1 VLTQQTSDLARSL
14 GGLVATKVNGPKIYV
29 VGGKSASGHKI
40 ASILGQSPH
49 GVVFTTK
56 NNELRWA
63 YWRNKGVMSE
73 SLKAV
78 VVRFDT
84 LMTRIASSAAV
95 GDAKRELYML
105 LGKSLFGAI
114 DAARPKSAKAAFAEV
129 ERQLAALAPMK
140 SAARTRR
147 ASRRIFVVHGH
158 DDAAR
163 ESIAR
168 FLDRLELIPIVLK
181 EQPNAGRTIIEKFE
195 DESDVG
201 FAVVL
206 LTPDDIGGIAK
217 SPRKLLPRARQNVI
231 FELGYFAGALGRRHV
246 VALVKD
252 DIEIPSDYQ
261 GVVFIPMD
269 KNDGWRLKVAQELKA
284 GGLTIDLNKVA

>member
-1 VLTQQTSDLARSL
+1 M
-14 GGLVATKVNGPKIYV
+14 ATKINGPKPYV
-29 VGGKSASGHKI
+29 VGGKSTSGHKI
-40 ASILGQSPH
+40 ASVLGQSPR
-49 GVVFTTK
+49 GCVFTTA

-63 YWRNKGVMSE
+63 YWHNKGTMSE
-73 SLKAV
+73 SLQAV
-78 VVRFDT
+78 VARFDT
-84 LMTRIASSAAV
+84 LMAKIATSSAV
-95 GDAKRELYML
+95 GDAKREMYLL

-114 DAARPKSAKAAFAEV
+114 DASRPKSPKATFAEV
-129 ERQLAALAPMK
+129 ERQLAAFAPK
-140 SAARTRR
+140 NSVARTHR
-147 ASRRIFVVHGH
+147 ASRRVFVVHGH

-163 ESIAR
+163 EAIAR

-181 EQPNAGRTIIEKFE
+181 EQANAGRTIIEKFE
-195 DESDVG
+195 AESDVG

-206 LTPDDIGGIAK
+206 LTPDDVGGVAK
-217 SPRKLLPRARQNVI
+217 TPRKLLPRARQNVI

-246 VALVKD
+246 IALVKD
-252 DIEIPSDYQ
+252 DVEVPSDYQ